1 MLALTYAIAEDDAPG
16 TGGLDALGD
25 LAEALLP
32 TGLGA
37 DDYELLTNRCERV
50 FRLLSAPP
58 RLARWVVD
66 MVRAV
71 MYEAAPSED
80 ARADAVSRLVGT
92 LMPDARRARPLIK
105 AEVWLELAEL
115 LEEHAGLREALSV
128 FRTAA
133 EAQASEE
140 AFAELKGRT
149 VLLHSLVESAG
160 ERAKAYLQDQ
170 GAERVWVDSSH
181 VGSDRLRDI
190 ASRADIVVVA
200 AKAAKHAA
208 YETIRSAAGDRL
220 QYASGKGWSSLVTA
234 VSEALQA
241 R

>member
-1 MLALTYAIAEDDAPG
+1 MLVA
-16 TGGLDALGD
+16 
-25 LAEALLP
+25 
-32 TGLGA
+32 
-37 DDYELLTNRCERV
+37 NRCEHV
-50 FRLLSAPP
+50 FRSLSAPP

-66 MVRAV
+66 VVRTV
-71 MYEAAPSED
+71 MYEPAPSD
-80 ARADAVSRLVGT
+80 DHRADAASRLVGT
-92 LMPDARRARPLIK
+92 LMPDAGRARPLIK
-105 AEVWLELAEL
+105 AEAWLELAEL
-115 LEEHAGLREALSV
+115 LEEHPGLREALPV

-133 EAQASEE
+133 EAQASED

-220 QYASGKGWSSLVTA
+220 RYASGKGWSSLVTA
-234 VSEALQA
+234 VGEALQVA
-241 R
+241 